1 MLSNIDKVFEKLVY
15 SRVISFFNTN
25 HVLFKRQYGFRS
37 KHSTAHSLIN
47 ITERIRQ
54 SLDKGEYSCGIL
66 IDFKKAFDTVD
77 HLILLKKLDHYGI
90 RGTPNNW
97 FRSYLCDRKQYVSGT
112 NSSFKSINHGEPQGS
127 VLRPLL
133 FLIYINDLPNAL
145 VYSDAFIFA
154 DDTALLYSDK
164 NLKRIRKRLNI
175 DLKLLV
181 HWLHTNKIGLIVD
194 KTEAILFRS
203 AKKKVDY
210 DLKLKLNGKKFQ
222 LVSPVRYLGIVL
234 DENLSWTHH
243 KNSLAGKLR
252 KSNGALSKL
261 RHYIPRAT
269 IVSIYF
275 SLFHSHLSYGIQV
288 WGQNINENCRIIKL
302 QKTVIRLITFSDF
315 RAHSTSLFLLL
326 DIPSIQNLVFVLNV
340 CLVHQAWNF
349 ECPDSIREIL
359 SLSVI
364 QSQYE
369 TRGALMKLLKRPVAK
384 STKYG
389 LNSITYQ
396 SVINWNQLQINNP
409 TIDLSSISYLK
420 TKKIVKNF
428 VKVALPRLA
437 TSY

>member
-37 KHSTAHSLIN
+37 KHSTALSLIN

-54 SLDKGEYSCGIL
+54 SLDNGEYSCGIL

-97 FRSYLCDRKQYVSGT
+97 FRSYLSDRKQYVSVSGT
-112 NSSFKSINHGEPQGS
+112 NSSFKSINHGVPQGS
-127 VLRPLL
+127 VLGPLL

-181 HWLHTNKIGLIVD
+181 HWLHTNKIGLNVD

-210 DLKLKLNGKKFQ
+210 DLKLKLNGKKLQ
-222 LVSPVRYLGIVL
+222 LVTPVRYLGIVL

-243 KNSLAGKLR
+243 KNSLADKLR

-261 RHYIPRAT
+261 RHYNPRAT

-275 SLFHSHLSYGIQV
+275 PCSTLTYH
-288 WGQNINENCRIIKL
+288 
-302 QKTVIRLITFSDF
+302 TVFKF
-315 RAHSTSLFLLL
+315 
-326 DIPSIQNLVFVLNV
+326 
-340 CLVHQAWNF
+340 
-349 ECPDSIREIL
+349 
-359 SLSVI
+359 
-364 QSQYE
+364 
-369 TRGALMKLLKRPVAK
+369 G
-384 STKYG
+384 G
-389 LNSITYQ
+389 
-396 SVINWNQLQINNP
+396 
-409 TIDLSSISYLK
+409 
-420 TKKIVKNF
+420 KI
-428 VKVALPRLA
+428 
-437 TSY
+437 